1 VYCRFHIAQHSKD
14 IELMELFT
22 KFFDCGV
29 VHLRSNLVT
38 PRCDFIVQDTTS
50 LLGKIIP
57 HFDQYPILNLKQKDY
72 ICFKKSMLILK
83 LKEHLT
89 REGLDKIK
97 ALSFERNSNR
107 LK

>member
-1 VYCRFHIAQHSKD
+1 MQNI
-14 IELMELFT
+14 LFT

-29 VHLRSNLVT
+29 VHLRSDLGT

-72 ICFKKSMLILK
+72 ICFKKSMAAGAAAAGLIIK
-83 LKEHLT
+83 LKKHLT
-89 REGLDKIK
+89 QEGLDKIK
-97 ALSFERNSNR
+97 ELSLEMNSKR